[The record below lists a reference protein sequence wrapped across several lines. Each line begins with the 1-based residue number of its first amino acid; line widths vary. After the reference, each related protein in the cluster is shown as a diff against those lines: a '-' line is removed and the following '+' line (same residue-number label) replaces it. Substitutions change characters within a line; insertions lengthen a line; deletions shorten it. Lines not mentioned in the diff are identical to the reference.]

1 MIYWSNFL
9 SGLATT
15 YKQLCI
21 QVGRFLMVG
30 FFFFLVRSALV
41 LLILDMPTDI
51 NTHTHTHTEAHT
63 NTGIHT
69 DTHTAKSFSFLFNKF
84 YFTNLPLS
92 FSLVDNLKGHHNES
106 FVKLICVSTVHCG
119 PLC

>member
-1 MIYWSNFL
+1 MIYWPNFL
-9 SGLATT
+9 LGLATT
-15 YKQLCI
+15 YKQFCI

-30 FFFFLVRSALV
+30 YFFFFVRSALV

-51 NTHTHTHTEAHT
+51 KTHTQRGTHTHRNTH
-63 NTGIHT
+63 
-69 DTHTAKSFSFLFNKF
+69 THTAKSFSFVFNKF

-92 FSLVDNLKGHHNES
+92 FSLVDNFKGHHNES